1 MKKVMKVNIL
11 IKGETFVDVIPLS
24 RGKRESL
31 NYKDNQIPVYT
42 VLNVD
47 SDKLNHIVKETIKG
61 YDIGE
66 YDDII
71 NVHVKL
77 EDILK

>member
-1 MKKVMKVNIL
+1 MKVNIL

-61 YDIGE
+61 YDTPG
-66 YDDII
+66 DRSCT
-71 NVHVKL
+71 NVLCKSTCTWYH
-77 EDILK
+77 I